1 MIWSSKGRSMSD
13 LFIMYKEAMFMTAL
27 VDLVLNGIV
36 FCKKGMV
43 VQLKNKT
50 GKYSILSRTYQDGEE
65 QKTIEFKVSNEL
77 MPFYFE

>member
-1 MIWSSKGRSMSD
+1 
-13 LFIMYKEAMFMTAL
+13 MFMLAL

-36 FCKKGMV
+36 YCKKGMV

-50 GKYSILSRTYQDGEE
+50 GKYSTLSRTYQDGEE

-77 MPFYFE
+77 MPLYFE